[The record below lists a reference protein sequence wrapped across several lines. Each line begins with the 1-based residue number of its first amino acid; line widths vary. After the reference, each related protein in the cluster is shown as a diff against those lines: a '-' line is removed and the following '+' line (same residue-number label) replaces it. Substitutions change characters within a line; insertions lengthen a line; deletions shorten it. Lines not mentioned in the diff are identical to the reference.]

1 MKLRNSPIYKSPN
14 ITRRRA
20 RPGTAVGSLPLNY
33 SLNSTS
39 QGGKRASLI
48 LDNAVVEELAAA
60 VAASIK
66 SSSTEKFVA
75 NTGPSTS
82 MKVRSQSA
90 KMGNKGNADSVLV
103 TTATTSSE
111 DSANAAVAS
120 KLAFEKFLLRLE
132 VVALYNMW
140 LTVDQ
145 VRVLLHHRIFRLLL
159 ANILLCIFRLLIY
172 RNLWGFV
179 CFRLQFN
186 VILQALIAHSA
197 SVSVVVRAVCVLFS
211 QIVDRSVLY
220 PLISTCPDQFRRELV
235 HRLGILNVWSPLC
248 PGALLVHLAANDLV
262 SAMH

>member
-1 MKLRNSPIYKSPN
+1 MIAQSILNGHNSPHFVSLSATIPQSAYFHPEYLKLRNSPIFKSAN
-14 ITRRRA
+14 VTRRRA

-33 SLNSTS
+33 ALNSTS

-66 SSSTEKFVA
+66 NTSTEKFVA

-90 KMGNKGNADSVLV
+90 KMGNKGITDSVLV

-111 DSANAAVAS
+111 DGANAAVAS

-132 VVALYNMW
+132 VVAMYNMW

-145 VRVLLHHRIFRLLL
+145 V
-159 ANILLCIFRLLIY
+159 
-172 RNLWGFV
+172 
-179 CFRLQFN
+179 
-186 VILQALIAHSA
+186 
-197 SVSVVVRAVCVLFS
+197 
-211 QIVDRSVLY
+211 
-220 PLISTCPDQFRRELV
+220 
-235 HRLGILNVWSPLC
+235 GIW
-248 PGALLVHLAANDLV
+248 
-262 SAMH
+262 